1 MLALMR
7 FESSEFKKAVKK
19 LQRLG
24 RDLGSKKL
32 SIRTCKKAPRQ
43 GISNISS
50 YITALV
56 VVRFETTTNAVM

>member
-1 MLALMR
+1 M
-7 FESSEFKKAVKK
+7 KK

-24 RDLGSKKL
+24 RDLGSNKVLDKDVQESSL
-32 SIRTCKKAPRQ
+32 E
-43 GISNISS
+43 GISKISS

>member
-24 RDLGSKKL
+24 GDSGSHKVLDKDV
-32 SIRTCKKAPRQ
+32 Q
-43 GISNISS
+43 EISS
-50 YITALV
+50 GRYL
-56 VVRFETTTNAVM
+56 